1 MSGGKSAIIGSLI
14 VNILAITK
22 QFREGLGGARKD
34 LKAFSL
40 EAAIANKGTSI
51 LKGTLAGLFA
61 GFTAKLTIDEFARV
75 AQGLD
80 SVAKA
85 AARVGISTQS
95 LQGLKLS
102 GLDPARI
109 EGGLTKMVKGIADA
123 KHEAGTA
130 GPVIK
135 QLGLDLDSLSKLSTE
150 RQLAAIADRML
161 TVKSH
166 AEKMRIAIKL
176 FGDAGPDF
184 LGLLSRGSGGLRA
197 LNDEAKQLG
206 IAFSAE
212 ELAKVE
218 AMNDALQRMKA
229 VFGSVGEGM
238 VISAAPS
245 LTQAAKD
252 LKDAAIGL
260 KLRGTPAGPTGGL
273 GKYMYGLDSMVSSMT
288 SPFYAAGRGVKN
300 YLRNSENWWVH
311 RDLRNGVAAGTPA
324 ANIGQSKGWTT
335 INDINGNPMP
345 VLDEMDDA
353 TRDAR
358 DARRARQEMLNIYKR
373 KGFAALESGMTSVFG
388 PTDPEERKK
397 WKGNETLLDAAKT
410 LKGIQDSFESLV
422 LKFGMKAMLE
432 RPGNAAFE
440 ARRAEIKELRQ
451 KSREFRMEEADRKL
465 EESKRAAGGDT
476 SRSANEALLRGT
488 AEAYRAIAEN
498 RYPKLQLDAAKQ
510 ANRHLA
516 AIERGLKV
524 DLVGIG

>member
-22 QFREGLGGARKD
+22 QFREGLGGARKE
-34 LKAFSL
+34 LKTFSL
-40 EAAIANKGTSI
+40 EASIANKGTSI

-80 SVAKA
+80 NIAKS

-102 GLDPARI
+102 GLDPAKI
-109 EGGLTKMVKGIADA
+109 EGGLTKMVKNIADA

-130 GPVIK
+130 GPVIR
-135 QLGLDLDSLSKLSTE
+135 QLGLDLDSLAKLSTE
-150 RQLAAIADRML
+150 RQLGAIADGMSS
-161 TVKSH
+161 VKSH

-184 LGLLSRGSGGLRA
+184 VGLLSKGSAGLKS

-218 AMNDALQRMKA
+218 AMNDALARLKA
-229 VFGSVGEGM
+229 VFGSFGEGL
-238 VISAAPS
+238 VIEAAPS
-245 LTQAAKD
+245 LLQAASD
-252 LKDAAIGL
+252 LKEAAIGL
-260 KLRGTPAGPTGGL
+260 KLRGVPDEKPSMSR
-273 GKYMYGLDSMVSSMT
+273 YMFGLDSMIGSMT
-288 SPFYAAGRGVKN
+288 KPFYATGRGVKN
-300 YLRNSENWWVH
+300 YLRNSEQWWVQ
-311 RDLRNGVAAGTPA
+311 RDLRNGVAVGGNDA
-324 ANIGQSKGWTT
+324 APQRATIRDGWRTYTFADELPEDFIQRREQSIHTQR
-335 INDINGNPMP
+335 
-345 VLDEMDDA
+345 L
-353 TRDAR
+353 
-358 DARRARQEMLNIYKR
+358 LNIYKKR
-373 KGFAALESGMTSVFG
+373 GFDALESGMTSILG

-397 WKGNETLLDAAKT
+397 WKGNESLISAAKT

-422 LKFGMKAMLE
+422 LKYGMKAIIE

-440 ARRAEIKELRQ
+440 ARRAEIKELRA
-451 KSREFRMEEADRKL
+451 KSREFRIEEQDRKL
-465 EESKRAAGGDT
+465 EEWKRKQGADN
-476 SRSANEALLRGT
+476 SRAANEALLRGT